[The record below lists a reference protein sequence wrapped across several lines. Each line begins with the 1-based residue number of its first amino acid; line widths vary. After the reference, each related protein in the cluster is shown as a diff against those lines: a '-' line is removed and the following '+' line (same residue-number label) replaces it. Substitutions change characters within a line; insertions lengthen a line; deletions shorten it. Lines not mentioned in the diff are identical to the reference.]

1 MIVTP
6 SCVFHAARIR
16 GFPKKTE
23 PAMAD
28 IDVADALSGNF
39 FVKNVVLKHIFVVI
53 MPLCSIR
60 VTYSGLRI
68 MRPLLLSV
76 LFNPL

>member
-1 MIVTP
+1 
-6 SCVFHAARIR
+6 
-16 GFPKKTE
+16 
-23 PAMAD
+23 MAD